1 MTSNLRS
8 VAWILS
14 SVVVLTVLAPT
25 QVVDSKLYQDMRWRL
40 IGPFRGGRSV
50 AIAGIPSKPNV
61 FFMAPNNGG
70 VWKTIDYGRTWNP
83 IFDDQPSGS
92 VGALAIAPSNPD
104 IIYVGSGEGLRRPDL
119 STGDGIYKSTD
130 GGRTWQHLGLRDG
143 QQIGAI
149 LVDPLDPNRLFVAVV
164 GHPYGP
170 NAERGVFRSLDGG
183 LNWEKVLYKDENTG
197 AIDLAFDA
205 SNAQIIYA
213 DMWASRR
220 PPWTTGNSYKA
231 PGSGLY
237 KSVDGGTTWRRL
249 TKGLPTWSDQLGR
262 IGLGVALSDARRST
276 RWWIRLPLV
285 VCIAP
290 TMPARIGSA
299 STPTNVFG
307 GEVTISHASG
317 LIQRTRTQSMSL
329 IFPLIGRPMAA
340 ATLRR

>member
-25 QVVDSKLYQDMRWRL
+25 QVVDSKLYQDMRWRM

-50 AIAGIPSKPNV
+50 AIAGITSKPNI

-70 VWKTIDYGRTWNP
+70 VWKTTDYGHTWHP
-83 IFDDQPSGS
+83 IFDDQPTGS
-92 VGALAIAPSNPD
+92 IGALAIAPSDPN

-119 STGDGIYKSTD
+119 STETEFISQRD
-130 GGRTWQHLGLRDG
+130 GGRTWQHLGLRDA

-149 LVDPLDPNRLFVAVV
+149 IVDPVDPNRLFVAAL

-183 LNWEKVLYKDENTG
+183 VIGKRFSTKMKTPVRLISLS
-197 AIDLAFDA
+197 ILRI
-205 SNAQIIYA
+205 AQIIYA

-220 PPWTTGNSYKA
+220 PPWTTGILTKR

-237 KSVDGGTTWRRL
+237 KSADGGRTWREL
-249 TKGLPTWSDQLGR
+249 TQGLPPGLKNWAASDWCRAKRSPPNLRAGGFAHRRRPISFRGYRLELERSIPTTYLGT
-262 IGLGVALSDARRST
+262 RR
-276 RWWIRLPLV
+276 
-285 VCIAP
+285 
-290 TMPARIGSA
+290 
-299 STPTNVFG
+299 
-307 GEVTISHASG
+307 
-317 LIQRTRTQSMSL
+317 
-329 IFPLIGRPMAA
+329 
-340 ATLRR
+340 